1 MGINTSQ
8 QAYGQGTGTTPTG
21 GVYVATRDPT
31 SLDVGNPWPLAQL
44 WLNNSNT
51 NLWYLNN
58 FTSTAGYVQANWILV
73 SIASGI
79 LQSISDTAD
88 TPVDGSGS
96 TGTPPFNVQLIN
108 LDGSI
113 GITSDPGNHRLIF
126 AYTGTTSTTWVVVTT
141 DQTLVHN
148 EGYFANGGGN
158 LNFTLP
164 ATASIG
170 DTFQVVAM
178 SAGGWTVKQNA
189 GQSIGIANLT
199 TTVGTG
205 GSIASLNQGDWI
217 EIVCN
222 VTNTGFRGTIRQ
234 GNVILT

>member
-8 QAYGQGTGTTPTG
+8 QAYGQSTGTTPTG

-58 FTSTAGYVQANWILV
+58 FTSTAGYVQANWVLV

-126 AYTGTTSTTWVVVTT
+126 SYTGIAGTTWIVVTT

-164 ATASIG
+164 ATASVG

-178 SAGGWTVKQNA
+178 SAGGWTIAQNA

-205 GSIASLNQGDWI
+205 GSIASINQGDWI